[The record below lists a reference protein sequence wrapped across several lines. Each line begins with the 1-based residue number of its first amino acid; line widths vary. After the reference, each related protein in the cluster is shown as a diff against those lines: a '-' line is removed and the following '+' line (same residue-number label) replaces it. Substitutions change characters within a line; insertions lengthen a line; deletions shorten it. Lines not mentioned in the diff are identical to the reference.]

1 MSDPLAAVST
11 DAAINPAPRKH
22 AWLLVRWGAFILRTH
37 PPARYLLLTTLWCAS
52 LLALLTHSEQ
62 SLRILPTDV
71 WAVLSFYLILMYL
84 RAVDEIKD
92 LEYDRVHKPD
102 RPLVRGD
109 LSVRDVALLAATIAA
124 VVAICNWSLQ
134 VQYGVFVVV
143 NLAYGVFLLWLERAS
158 RTFRESPLLN
168 LVITFPVSA
177 ALNVYVWQ
185 HLLATDRAAFD
196 VGVLLAIAAHM
207 AAFLHFEFGRKLK
220 WPNLVRDGDNG
231 YAQVLGMRGAIAACI
246 VLGGIA
252 CGLAMGVH
260 LRAGAAPW
268 LASIMCLA
276 LVPSGFALRRLLRQR
291 SQAIDLQPLFT
302 LFLPIFFLANI
313 SIAALTHS

>member
-1 MSDPLAAVST
+1 MSNPLAAVST
-11 DAAINPAPRKH
+11 DVVGTTPRKH
-22 AWLLVRWGAFILRTH
+22 TWLLTRWGAFILRTH

-71 WAVLSFYLILMYL
+71 LAVLSFYLILMYL

-92 LEYDRVHKPD
+92 LEYDRIHKPD

-109 LSVRDVALLAATIAA
+109 LSVRDVALLAATIATG
-124 VVAICNWSLQ
+124 VAICNWALQ
-134 VQYGVFVVV
+134 VKYGVFVVV
-143 NLAYGVFLLWLERAS
+143 NMAYGVFLLWLERTS

-168 LVITFPVSA
+168 LVYTFPVSA

-185 HLLATDRAAFD
+185 HLLETHRAVFD
-196 VGVLLAIAAHM
+196 VGVPLAIAAHM

-220 WPNLVRDGDNG
+220 WPHLVRDGDNG
-231 YAQVLGMRGAIAACI
+231 YAQVLGMRGAIAAC
-246 VLGGIA
+246 VALGIIA
-252 CGLAMGVH
+252 CGLAMSVH

-268 LASIMCLA
+268 LASTMCLA

-291 SQAIDLQPLFT
+291 SHTIELQPLFT
-302 LFLPIFFLANI
+302 LFLPIFFIANI